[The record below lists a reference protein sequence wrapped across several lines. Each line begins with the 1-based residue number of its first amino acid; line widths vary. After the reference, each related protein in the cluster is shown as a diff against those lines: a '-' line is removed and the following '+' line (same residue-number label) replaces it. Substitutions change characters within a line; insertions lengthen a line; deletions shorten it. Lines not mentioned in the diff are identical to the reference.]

1 MHIVRTFGPVG
12 GMERYVYETVRALAG
27 RGHQVTVMC
36 RSAQETGG
44 DTPAV
49 GRIILNTPPASRG
62 WQDRLHFARAV
73 SSTFAASS
81 HSRDYDIIHSHEN
94 TTVQDVSTEHGPCT
108 LAGLRR
114 RPWKFADFSA
124 LRNLALERAK
134 FFCPSLVGVVSCSS
148 RVERSIVTAYPLLGG
163 KLRAVIP
170 PADSYIHPLGQ
181 RTSPGF
187 VLGFIGADWRRK
199 GLPKALEIFRLL
211 HAADPRWTMVI
222 AGVEAA
228 KLPEKLVRRLPP
240 GAALAG
246 RVEPESFFSSID
258 VLLHPASDEPFGMV
272 VGEALSA
279 GVPAVVSDRCGCTGH
294 LSADGLQ
301 VLSLGSEL
309 GEWGRA
315 CVEARASQARLLSAR
330 TWAEVAAQ
338 HEILYAR
345 LLAVRSGAAR

>member
-1 MHIVRTFGPVG
+1 
-12 GMERYVYETVRALAG
+12 MERYVYETARALAG

-36 RSAQETGG
+36 RSAQETDG

-49 GRIILNTPPASRG
+49 ERIVLDTPPASRG

-73 SSTFAASS
+73 SRAFADGLRPRA
-81 HSRDYDIIHSHEN
+81 YDIVHSHEN

-148 RVERSIVTAYPLLGG
+148 MVERSIVAAYPLLGG

-170 PADSYIHPLGQ
+170 PADSYIRPLGQ

-211 HAADPRWTMVI
+211 RAADPRWTMVI
-222 AGVEAA
+222 AGVQSAT
-228 KLPEKLVRRLPP
+228 LPRNLVRRLPP

-246 RVEPESFFSSID
+246 RVEPGSFFSSID

-279 GVPAVVSDRCGCTGH
+279 GVPAVVSDRCGCTEH

-301 VLSLGSEL
+301 VLRLGSEL

-315 CVEARASQARLLSAR
+315 CVEARTSQARLLSPQ
-330 TWAEVAAQ
+330 TWAEVAGE
-338 HEILYAR
+338 HEMFYAKILSAR
-345 LLAVRSGAAR
+345 LTHSVA